1 MKENENEEENTKKK
15 DNFLL
20 YHNMYKFFKALSDEK
35 AGKVIKSIFEYSIDE
50 KIPEFEEDSAENFLF
65 MSVQNSIDI
74 NTEKYYK
81 KCEQNRKNINKRWND
96 KNDIKEESDHKEVV
110 FVNNEMLTENEY
122 KSRFKE
128 FTYQFEDL
136 LYMERELVKKGEVEK
151 IKTNYNNSAIS
162 EETIK
167 KYIKIR

>member
-1 MKENENEEENTKKK
+1 M
-15 DNFLL
+15 
-20 YHNMYKFFKALSDEK
+20 
-35 AGKVIKSIFEYSIDE
+35 
-50 KIPEFEEDSAENFLF
+50 
-65 MSVQNSIDI
+65 
-74 NTEKYYK
+74 
-81 KCEQNRKNINKRWND
+81 
-96 KNDIKEESDHKEVV
+96 DHKEVV

-128 FTYQFEDL
+128 FRYEFDDL